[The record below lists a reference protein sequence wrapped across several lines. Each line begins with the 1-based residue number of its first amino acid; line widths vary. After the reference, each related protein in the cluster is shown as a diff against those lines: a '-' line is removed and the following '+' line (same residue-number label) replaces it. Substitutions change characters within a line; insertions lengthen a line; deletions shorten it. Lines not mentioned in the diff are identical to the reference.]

1 MGEQDISEKTLLAHN
16 DVFADIVNVL
26 LFNGEQVVKADS
38 LSDSQTFSQ
47 YKAADN
53 TLHGQE
59 RDVAKNWNRGTL
71 CLSMFGL
78 ENQTRK
84 DALMPARVISYDGA
98 GYRSQLT
105 DGNKKLH
112 PVITLVL
119 YFGTESQWEKPKSL
133 KESIEIDDLL
143 EPFVS
148 DYKIN
153 VFNLAWLSDK
163 QINSF
168 RSDFRIVAEY
178 LKAMR
183 TGKAD
188 EWSRQKILY
197 VSEIVDLLRVLSND
211 EIFSDMENFILETQ
225 SEKGGLQ
232 VNEFVQKIKNEGRS
246 EGFSLGRS
254 EGFSLG
260 RNEGFALGQREGVT
274 LGQNNILSL
283 FSKLYALGRGSD
295 VERATTDKKYLSEL
309 MKEFSQ

>member
-1 MGEQDISEKTLLAHN
+1 
-16 DVFADIVNVL
+16 
-26 LFNGEQVVKADS
+26 
-38 LSDSQTFSQ
+38 
-47 YKAADN
+47 
-53 TLHGQE
+53 
-59 RDVAKNWNRGTL
+59 
-71 CLSMFGL
+71 
-78 ENQTRK
+78 
-84 DALMPARVISYDGA
+84 
-98 GYRSQLT
+98 
-105 DGNKKLH
+105 
-112 PVITLVL
+112 
-119 YFGTESQWEKPKSL
+119 
-133 KESIEIDDLL
+133 
-143 EPFVS
+143 
-148 DYKIN
+148 
-153 VFNLAWLSDK
+153 
-163 QINSF
+163 
-168 RSDFRIVAEY
+168 
-178 LKAMR
+178 MR

-254 EGFSLG
+254 EGF
-260 RNEGFALGQREGVT
+260 ALGQREGVT